1 MKKADKTTTNEALQK
16 RQKMFSEAEKLANIG
31 IFEWDIRA
39 NQVSWSDGLYHIYGL
54 KPDEF
59 EASFEGFLERI
70 HAPHRERVRQ
80 TIETAYRE
88 GKPFEM
94 EELIVRPNGEKRV
107 LFTRGEVIQ
116 DADSQPI
123 RLIGVCQDVT
133 ERKKAER
140 ARLKSVKLK
149 AEKSQLEKL
158 LKELKET
165 QTQLIQSEKM
175 AALGKLT
182 AGIVHEI
189 NTPVGALKSTMDT
202 MSRCSAKI
210 NQILE
215 NSSTL
220 AEVKNNGDYQK
231 SLKILKENR
240 QVASSASERI
250 IKVVTSL
257 KNFTRL
263 DEAEFE
269 MADIHEGLDSALTLI
284 QHEIKDRVLVE
295 QNYSDIPEIRCYP
308 AELNQVFM
316 TLLRN
321 AAQAIEKKGTITIKT
336 SSDENNVYV
345 KISDTG
351 KGMPSEKIKS
361 LFELGFTTKDT
372 RVGMGMGLINAYNI
386 IQNHKGELKVESE
399 VGKGCTFTIIL
410 PMDLKKTIKT
420 V

>member
-231 SLKILKENR
+231 SLKILKENC

-399 VGKGCTFTIIL
+399 VGKGSIFTIIL
-410 PMDLKKTIKT
+410 PMDLKETLKT